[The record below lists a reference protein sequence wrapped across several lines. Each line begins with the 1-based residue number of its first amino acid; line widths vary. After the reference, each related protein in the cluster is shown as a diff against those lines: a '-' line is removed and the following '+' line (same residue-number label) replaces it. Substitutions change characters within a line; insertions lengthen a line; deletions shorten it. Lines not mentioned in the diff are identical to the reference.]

1 MTLLNQLLLSC
12 FHRQEL
18 ETDLIV
24 SPARRSRRLVNRER
38 DEVIVDSFL
47 DLPEDTDFAY
57 FPNKAI

>member
-1 MTLLNQLLLSC
+1 MTLLSQLLLSY
-12 FHRQEL
+12 FRRQEL

>member
-1 MTLLNQLLLSC
+1 MSQLPLSC
-12 FHRQEL
+12 SHRQEL
-18 ETDLIV
+18 ETDLII
-24 SPARRSRRLVNRER
+24 SPARRSKRLVDRER